1 MEVISTCQSG
11 LWKPPGAMWCDTT
24 IKGLSEVL
32 HCFVGY
38 DDPNLIQIPISTS
51 RSKNFNVLE
60 VQSIQE
66 LNQIT
71 YTEIKQF
78 LSSTSLM
85 KASILQNLL
94 ESIQRRGNHGS
105 SENRKLEWVVGK
117 GVFHDQTNVDDP
129 ESCTDLDLLK
139 ACKQSLSNQVG
150 NLEKEEE
157 IRSTIKDIESR
168 HYLILKN
175 GVVDGTGF
183 DVTET
188 LPTEIAEIAAPV
200 RFSKIEN
207 VFEHQF

>member
-11 LWKPPGAMWCDTT
+11 VWQPPGVMWCDTT
-24 IKGLSEVL
+24 IKGSSGVL

-38 DDPNLIQIPISTS
+38 DDPNLSKIPIST
-51 RSKNFNVLE
+51 RSNKFNILE

-78 LSSTSLM
+78 LSSMPLPKGSV
-85 KASILQNLL
+85 LQNLL

-105 SENRKLEWVVGK
+105 SEHRKLEWVVGK
-117 GVFHDQTNVDDP
+117 GIFHDQTDLDDP
-129 ESCTDLDLLK
+129 ESCADLDLLK

-150 NLEKEEE
+150 NLETEEE

-168 HYLILKN
+168 HYLVLKS
-175 GVVDGTGF
+175 GVVDGKGF

-207 VFEHQF
+207 VFEDHF